1 MSVYRL
7 ERNNEV
13 EQLTDV
19 VVESDS
25 PAVRQR
31 AAAALAEVE
40 TATDAEDDVVD
51 TLATVAEDDE
61 DRDVRAAAIDA
72 LDRLGDEA
80 IERYLADAVDATG
93 DGAAWVRSEA
103 LAEVLDEP
111 VPELRIAAVTL
122 LGRMGNAAAVP
133 AVADRLD
140 DEDHRVRERA
150 ARACGR
156 LADPRAVDPLLDR
169 TRDDVPTV
177 RREVATALGSIGG
190 SAAASGLAEMVDDP
204 GSGVRR
210 AAVTALG
217 EVGDPSTVQTVTEA
231 LTDDHQR
238 VRRAAVYALLSLMAN
253 APAERSHEVREEVLT
268 ELREAPGSVV
278 VASLTEIL
286 GEAQESNRRRNA
298 AWLIGRVAPGEGTEA
313 LDALVEALGDDD
325 QMTAKMAATSLTELG
340 ADRTEQRLIE
350 VVEDTGRSSG
360 ARANAAFALG
370 QVGGEPARAALD
382 DLVDDTEDEEIR
394 KRAFTALSRLG
405 GR

>member
-7 ERNNEV
+7 ERDNEV

-31 AAAALAEVE
+31 AATALAEVN
-40 TATDAEDDVVD
+40 AESDVVD
-51 TLATVAEDDE
+51 VLATVADEDD
-61 DRDVRAAAIDA
+61 DRAVRAAAIDA

-80 IERYLADAVDATG
+80 IERYLADAVDATT
-93 DGAAWVRSEA
+93 DGASWVRSEA

-122 LGRMGNAAAVP
+122 LGRTGDAAAAP
-133 AVADRLD
+133 AVVDCLG
-140 DEDHRVRERA
+140 DEDPRVRARA

-156 LADPRAVDPLLDR
+156 LADPRAVEPLLEQI
-169 TRDDVPTV
+169 DDEVAAV

-190 SAAASGLAEMVDDP
+190 DAAASGLAETVEDP
-204 GSGVRR
+204 ESGVRR

-217 EVGDPSTVQTVTEA
+217 EVGDPTTVQAVTGA
-231 LTDDHQR
+231 LGDDSER

-253 APAERSHEVREEVLT
+253 APADRSHEVREEVLA

-278 VASLTEIL
+278 VTSLTEIL
-286 GEAQESNRRRNA
+286 DEAQEPTRRRNA
-298 AWLIGRVAPGEGTEA
+298 AWLIGRVASGEGTEA
-313 LDALVEALGDDD
+313 LHALADALGDDD

-340 ADRTEQRLIE
+340 AERTESRLIT
-350 VVEDTGRSSG
+350 VVESSERSSR

-370 QVGGEPARAALD
+370 KVGGEPARTALD
-382 DLVDDTEDEEIR
+382 SLVDETEDEEIR

>member
-1 MSVYRL
+1 MSIYRL
-7 ERNNEV
+7 ERNNDV
-13 EQLTDV
+13 EALTDA

-31 AAAALAEVE
+31 AATALAEVDG
-40 TATDAEDDVVD
+40 DAGDDVVE
-51 TLATVAEDDE
+51 TLATVADE
-61 DRDVRAAAIDA
+61 DADGDVRAAAIDA
-72 LDRLGDEA
+72 LGRLGDEA
-80 IERYLADAVDATG
+80 IERYLAETVETTT

-103 LAEVLDEP
+103 LAATLEEP

-122 LGRMGNAAAVP
+122 LGRVGDAAAVP
-133 AVADRLD
+133 AVVDRLA

-156 LADPRAVDPLLDR
+156 LGDPRAVTPLLERAD
-169 TRDDVPTV
+169 DDVAAV

-190 SAAASGLAEMVDDP
+190 DAAASGLSTMVDDP

-217 EVGDPSTVQTVTEA
+217 EVGDPSTVQTVTGA
-231 LTDDHQR
+231 LGDEDER
-238 VRRAAVYALLSLMAN
+238 VRRAAVYALLSLLAN
-253 APAERSHEVREEVLT
+253 APADRSHEVREEVLT
-268 ELREAPGSVV
+268 RLREAPGSVV
-278 VASLTEIL
+278 VDSLAEVL
-286 GEAQESNRRRNA
+286 EEAREPNRRRNA
-298 AWLIGRVAPGEGTEA
+298 AWLVGRVASGEETGA
-313 LDALVEALGDDD
+313 LDALVGALGDDD

-340 ADRTEQRLIE
+340 DERAESRLIA
-350 VVEDTGRSSG
+350 VVEDASRSSR

-370 QVGGEPARAALD
+370 KVGGEPGRQALD
-382 DLVDDTEDEEIR
+382 DLVDETDDETVR

>member
-7 ERNNEV
+7 ERNNDV
-13 EQLTDV
+13 ERLTDV

-31 AAAALAEVE
+31 AAAALAEV
-40 TATDAEDDVVD
+40 DAGDDAVEV
-51 TLATVAEDDE
+51 LATVADE
-61 DRDVRAAAIDA
+61 DENRDVRAAAIDA

-80 IERYLADAVDATG
+80 IERYLADAMDATT

-122 LGRMGNAAAVP
+122 LGRAGDPAAVS
-133 AVADRLD
+133 AVVDCLD
-140 DEDHRVRERA
+140 DGDHRVRARA

-156 LADPRAVDPLLDR
+156 LADPRAVEPLLEH
-169 TRDDVPTV
+169 TDDDAPV

-190 SAAASGLAEMVDDP
+190 SAAASGLAEMVEDP
-204 GSGVRR
+204 ASGVRR

-217 EVGDPSTVQTVTEA
+217 EVGDPSTVHTVTEA
-231 LTDDHQR
+231 LTDDSER
-238 VRRAAVYALLSLMAN
+238 VRRAAVYALLSLLAN
-253 APAERSHEVREEVLT
+253 APSERSHEVREAVLA

-278 VASLTEIL
+278 VASLTEL
-286 GEAQESNRRRNA
+286 LDEAQEPSRRRNA
-298 AWLIGRVAPGEGTEA
+298 AWLLGRVAPGEGTEA
-313 LDALVEALGDDD
+313 RDALVGALGDDD

-340 ADRTEQRLIE
+340 ADGTERRLID
-350 VVEDTGRSSG
+350 VVEDPGRSQG

-370 QVGGEPARAALD
+370 QVGGDPARRALD
-382 DLVDDTEDEEIR
+382 ALVDDTEDEQIR